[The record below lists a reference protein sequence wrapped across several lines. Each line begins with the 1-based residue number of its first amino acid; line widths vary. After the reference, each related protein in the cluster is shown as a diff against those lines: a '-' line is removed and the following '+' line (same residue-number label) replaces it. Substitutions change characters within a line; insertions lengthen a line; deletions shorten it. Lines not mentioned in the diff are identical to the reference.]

1 MSGLS
6 IRHQGRGGTVPYRD
20 NSQVSQQRETGLE
33 ESGGTVEARSHS
45 DLEKLSVH
53 SSEKLGRLRGNSW
66 ANTENALLRTQ
77 MLNTCTPDHMACQA
91 HVAREPRKTCVNGCD
106 GFASGV

>member
-6 IRHQGRGGTVPYRD
+6 IRHQGIGGTVLYRD

-33 ESGGTVEARSHS
+33 ESGVTAEARSHS

-53 SSEKLGRLRGNSW
+53 SSEKGGRL
-66 ANTENALLRTQ
+66 
-77 MLNTCTPDHMACQA
+77 
-91 HVAREPRKTCVNGCD
+91 K
-106 GFASGV
+106 